1 MFIWPY
7 GHMMPK
13 INTMKTTIISCASE
27 KGGSGKTTI
36 NIILATNLFF
46 KHAKKVVLIDLD
58 NPQYSVYK
66 KRQRDLKEL
75 SEAEQLTAKFYP
87 IEKSTVQEL
96 DTLIKNYYGTV
107 DFIILD
113 FPGNLN
119 EEMVKG
125 LLYVEHIFIPF
136 FLDELE
142 INSTAV
148 FYKTLKNNFL
158 ENDGRVLR
166 GINLFFNRYEKIKVN
181 KFAAIRR
188 GFEKSGM
195 PLMQSVVMDRTIYRE
210 KYRNTLLPIPESREN
225 GEMELNEFIN
235 EVITILN
242 D

>member
-1 MFIWPY
+1 
-7 GHMMPK
+7 MMPK
-13 INTMKTTIISCASE
+13 HNKMKTKIISCASE

-36 NIILATNLFF
+36 NVILATNLFF
-46 KHAKKVVLIDLD
+46 RHGKKVVLIDLD
-58 NPQYSVYK
+58 NPQYSVFK

-75 SEAEQLTAKFYP
+75 SQTEQFNAEFYP
-87 IEKSTVQEL
+87 IEKSNVQEL
-96 DTLIKNYYGTV
+96 ELHIKTYYGKV
-107 DFIILD
+107 DYIILD

-142 INSTAV
+142 INSTVV
-148 FYKTLKNNFL
+148 FHKTLKNNFL
-158 ENDGRVLR
+158 ENDNRVLQ
-166 GINLFFNRYEKIKVN
+166 GINLFFNRYEKIKIN
-181 KFAAIRR
+181 KFAAIRNA
-188 GFEKSGM
+188 FAKAGM
-195 PLMQSVVMDRTIYRE
+195 PLMKSVIMDRTIYRE

-242 D
+242 E

>member
-1 MFIWPY
+1 
-7 GHMMPK
+7 MMPK
-13 INTMKTTIISCASE
+13 HNKMKTKIISCASE

-46 KHAKKVVLIDLD
+46 NYSKKVVLIDLD

-66 KRQRDLKEL
+66 KRQRDLNEL
-75 SEAEQLTAKFYP
+75 SESEQGTAEIYP
-87 IEKSTVQEL
+87 IEKSNINEL
-96 DTLIKNYYGTV
+96 NTLIKTYYGKV
-107 DFIILD
+107 DYIILD

-142 INSTAV
+142 INSTV
-148 FYKTLKNNFL
+148 IFYKTLKNNFL
-158 ENDGRVLR
+158 ENDNRVLQ
-166 GINLFFNRYEKIKVN
+166 GINLFFNRYEKIKIN
-181 KFAAIRR
+181 KFAAIRSA
-188 GFEKSGM
+188 FEKVGM
-195 PLMQSVVMDRTIYRE
+195 PLMKSVVMDRTIYRE
-210 KYRNTLLPIPESREN
+210 KYRNTLLSIPESREN

-242 D
+242 E

>member
-1 MFIWPY
+1 
-7 GHMMPK
+7 MMPK
-13 INTMKTTIISCASE
+13 LNKMKTTIISCASE

-46 KHAKKVVLIDLD
+46 NHAKKVVLIDLD

-66 KRQRDLKEL
+66 KRQRDLREL
-75 SEAEQLTAKFYP
+75 SESEQLTTESYP
-87 IEKSTVQEL
+87 IEKSNVHEL
-96 DTLIKNYYGTV
+96 NTLIKTYYGKV
-107 DFIILD
+107 DYIILD

-142 INSTAV
+142 INSTV
-148 FYKTLKNNFL
+148 IFYKTLKNNFL
-158 ENDGRVLR
+158 ENDNRVLR

-181 KFAAIRR
+181 KFAAIRSA
-188 GFEKSGM
+188 FEKSGM
-195 PLMQSVVMDRTIYRE
+195 PLMKSVIMDRTIYRE
-210 KYRNTLLPIPESREN
+210 KYRNTLLPIPKSREN

-242 D
+242 Q